1 MSKII
6 KLTESDL
13 IRIVKKVLQ
22 EQIAAPAN
30 ILGNI
35 QNQPIGN
42 PKFKMDPTSI
52 LDTPSDSDFKQR
64 GAVKNAQGK
73 YVFPV

>member
-6 KLTESDL
+6 KITESDL

-42 PKFKMDPTSI
+42 P
-52 LDTPSDSDFKQR
+52 
-64 GAVKNAQGK
+64 
-73 YVFPV
+73 